1 MAAVV
6 IRVRHHLCHAE
17 IHQGSSPSCILK
29 APPFSSNQCLPWPVL
44 PCSYLHRKRT
54 ALSNPAF
61 CHSLTSFPLRLFSR
75 SLDDTL
81 LPNCLGPAQLQ
92 DHMRTSCRCS
102 GAVGWLVKEPR
113 SRMPLVTSSS
123 AVTYFSFSLLGRVT
137 VCLPYVMQGERTPTR
152 LSLKNKKMTQRSELG
167 HSCRLPQHL
176 K

>member
-29 APPFSSNQCLPWPVL
+29 APPSSSNQCLPWPVL

-54 ALSNPAF
+54 ELSNQAF

-81 LPNCLGPAQLQ
+81 LPNCLGPAQSQ

-123 AVTYFSFSLLGRVT
+123 AVTDFSFSLLGRVT
-137 VCLPYVMQGERTPTR
+137 VCLPYVMQGERTG
-152 LSLKNKKMTQRSELG
+152 LEF
-167 HSCRLPQHL
+167 
-176 K
+176 